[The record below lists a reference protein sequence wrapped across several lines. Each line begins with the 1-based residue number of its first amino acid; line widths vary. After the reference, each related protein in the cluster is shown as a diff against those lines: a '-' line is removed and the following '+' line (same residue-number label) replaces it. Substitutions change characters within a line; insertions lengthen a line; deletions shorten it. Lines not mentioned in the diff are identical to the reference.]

1 MSDERYNHY
10 NNESYRNNSSNG
22 IYNNGYHSD
31 NFQNH
36 KPPKKRR
43 GGGPLILLIILLTLL
58 VIAGGIMIF
67 AGVYMGR
74 TDTQTTLEQ
83 ETELIQEE
91 PLVLQEETR
100 SQEISDTEVM
110 RAMVLDVS
118 GVVKEAMPSIV
129 AITSKTV
136 QEVRYFFSRSM
147 EIESESSGS
156 GFIIAENDEELLIAT
171 NYHVIEGASSLSVCF
186 SAEDVEEELLVV
198 EAVEKGSEPQR
209 DLAVVAVKLT
219 DIPEEVK
226 AKIEAAP
233 LGISE
238 DVLVGEPAI
247 AIGNALGYGQSV
259 TLGIISAKNRV
270 LEIEGNENTYLQTD
284 AAINFGNSGGALFN
298 VEGQV
303 IGINS
308 AKATASDAEGMGY
321 AIPIDDAR
329 PILEEL
335 MNRKTREKVPEEEQ
349 GYLGISVQDI
359 SSEARS
365 LYSIP
370 SGVYI
375 DTVESG
381 SPAEKAG
388 LKHGDILSK
397 IDDISVTSTDRME
410 ELLVYFRAG
419 ETVSLEILVADQ
431 DGYAEKNVE
440 LTFGEKPAQT
450 QEYSRP
456 GYGWGWQRF
465 GY

>member
-1 MSDERYNHY
+1 MRDERYDNYNY
-10 NNESYRNNSSNG
+10 NNDYRNS
-22 IYNNGYHSD
+22 
-31 NFQNH
+31 
-36 KPPKKRR
+36 PKKHR
-43 GGGPLILLIILLTLL
+43 GGGPLIVLIILLTLL
-58 VIAGGIMIF
+58 VIIGGIMIL
-67 AGVYMGR
+67 AGIYMGR
-74 TDTQTTLEQ
+74 TDTQTTMEQ

-91 PLVLQEETR
+91 LLVLQEETGK
-100 SQEISDTEVM
+100 QEACDTEEM

-136 QEVRYFFSRSM
+136 QEVRYFFSQSM

-186 SAEDVEEELLVV
+186 SAEDVEEDLLVV

-209 DLAVVAVKLT
+209 DLAVVAVKLA

-233 LGISE
+233 LGNSE

-259 TLGIISAKNRV
+259 TLGIVSAKNRI
-270 LEIEGNENTYLQTD
+270 LEIEGNENTFLQTD

-329 PILEEL
+329 PVLEEL

-365 LYSIP
+365 LYNIP
-370 SGVYI
+370 NGVYI
-375 DTVESG
+375 DTVETG
-381 SPAEKAG
+381 SPAKQAG

-397 IDDISVTSTDRME
+397 IDDISVTSTNRME
-410 ELLVYFRAG
+410 EILVYFRAG

-431 DGYAEKNVE
+431 GGYAEKNVE
-440 LTFGEKPAQT
+440 LTFAEKPVQI

-456 GYGWGWQRF
+456 RYGWGWQGF